1 MSDKETAMSDVS
13 KYWWA
18 VLLRGIFAVIFG
30 VLAFGWPGE
39 TLAAMIIL
47 FGAWALVD
55 GIFALANAFSRWEER
70 DDRWPLF
77 LEGVLGVVIG
87 VITLTAPAVT
97 EVALLFYIIAWS
109 LATGV
114 LKIVGAV
121 RLRHEIQGEFWL
133 ILSGIASIVFAF
145 VLSFYPAAGFLGL
158 VWAISTYAI
167 IFGAFQIALG
177 LKLRHLF
184 HEKPKST
191 LQRDLATHE
200 A

>member
-1 MSDKETAMSDVS
+1 MLDHVA

-39 TLAAMIIL
+39 TLAALILL
-47 FGAWALVD
+47 FGVWVLVD
-55 GIFALANAFSRWEER
+55 GVFAFVNAFSRWGER
-70 DDRWPLF
+70 DDRWLLF

-87 VITLTAPAVT
+87 IITFTAPAVT
-97 EVALLFYIIAWS
+97 EIALLFYIIAWS

-114 LKIVGAV
+114 LKIVGAI
-121 RLRHEIQGEFWL
+121 RLRHEIEGEFWL

-145 VLSFYPAAGFLGL
+145 IVALFPAAGILGL
-158 VWAISTYAI
+158 VWAIGTYAI

-184 HEKPKST
+184 HERPKEV
-191 LQRDLATHE
+191 LHREPLTHE
-200 A
+200 G

>member
-1 MSDKETAMSDVS
+1 MFDYVS

-39 TLAAMIIL
+39 TLAVMIIL

-55 GIFALANAFSRWEER
+55 GVFAFAYAFSRWEER
-70 DDRWPLF
+70 DDRWLLF

-87 VITLTAPAVT
+87 MITLTAPGVT
-97 EVALLFYIIAWS
+97 EIALLFYIIAWS

-114 LKIVGAV
+114 LKIIAAV

-145 VLSFYPAAGFLGL
+145 ILALFPAAGFLGL
-158 VWAISTYAI
+158 IWAIGTYAI

-184 HEKPKST
+184 HEKPKDI
-191 LQRDLATHE
+191 LQTKPLTHE